1 MKRFLSAI
9 VGLSMLLT
17 LASCGGG
24 DGSGSQAGEGSGE
37 TGRLI
42 LGTSST
48 GSTYYILG
56 TGWSDIMKDAVPGV
70 EISVEATPGGITN
83 MQAMR
88 SGDMDLG
95 MTTCWLAG
103 DAKDGTGWAD
113 GTKYDNCL
121 SLFPTHSSVMY
132 IFTLA
137 NSGIESIMD
146 IQGKRVGAGALGSTS
161 GDAAPLILRRWALNP
176 KALLACPPLEFVML

>member
-24 DGSGSQAGEGSGE
+24 GGSGSQAGEGSGE

-56 TGWSDIMKDAVPGV
+56 TGWGHTKKDAVPGV
-70 EISVEATPGGITN
+70 EI
-83 MQAMR
+83 
-88 SGDMDLG
+88 
-95 MTTCWLAG
+95 
-103 DAKDGTGWAD
+103 
-113 GTKYDNCL
+113 
-121 SLFPTHSSVMY
+121 
-132 IFTLA
+132 
-137 NSGIESIMD
+137 
-146 IQGKRVGAGALGSTS
+146 GS
-161 GDAAPLILRRWALNP
+161 
-176 KALLACPPLEFVML
+176 

>member
-24 DGSGSQAGEGSGE
+24 DGSTSQGDAGSGTGNE
-37 TGRLI
+37 THRLI

-56 TGWSDIMKDAVPGV
+56 TGWSDIMKDVLPGV

-88 SGDMDLG
+88 SGDMDL
-95 MTTCWLAG
+95 
-103 DAKDGTGWAD
+103 
-113 GTKYDNCL
+113 
-121 SLFPTHSSVMY
+121 
-132 IFTLA
+132 
-137 NSGIESIMD
+137 
-146 IQGKRVGAGALGSTS
+146 
-161 GDAAPLILRRWALNP
+161 
-176 KALLACPPLEFVML
+176 